1 MEKLDN
7 TLHLSSGYDRPLLG
21 LDIWNQK
28 DSDAIT
34 LALTEIGYRHVDFA
48 S

>member
-7 TLHLSSGYDRPLLG
+7 TLHLSSGYDITLLG

-34 LALTEIGYRHVDFA
+34 LALIEIGNINNDCA